1 MNKFTSNYIPVVLFT
16 KILTI
21 DFARKRKLTILFL
34 FTKILTRILL
44 VKFVVTLREVLP
56 TLKCKMFKMHHNSDQ

>member
-21 DFARKRKLTILFL
+21 DFARKRKFTILFL
-34 FTKILTRILL
+34 FTKIKPITNVIGL
-44 VKFVVTLREVLP
+44 VLDTSRLF
-56 TLKCKMFKMHHNSDQ
+56 N